1 MKDEE
6 LLRYSRQIALPEI
19 DIEGQRKIYKS
30 KVIIIGLGGLGT
42 VVSTYLCRMG
52 VGELTVCDFDSIDIS
67 NLHRQILFDSTDVG
81 FQKAQIAKEK
91 LNLINPDVKV
101 EIVEGKLDKEK
112 LDVIFTRQTVIVDAT
127 DNFKIR
133 YDINEIC
140 VKNKKPLIS
149 GSAIGWKGHLLTLD
163 FSKEESPCYECL
175 YGSNMQE
182 EESCS
187 ELGILPPI
195 AGFIGSL
202 QAMEVIKLI
211 LNKEFPSFSLTEFDG
226 ANNEI
231 RRFNLKKDPICKI
244 CG

>member
-1 MKDEE
+1 M
-6 LLRYSRQIALPEI
+6 
-19 DIEGQRKIYKS
+19 
-30 KVIIIGLGGLGT
+30 
-42 VVSTYLCRMG
+42 
-52 VGELTVCDFDSIDIS
+52 
-67 NLHRQILFDSTDVG
+67 
-81 FQKAQIAKEK
+81 
-91 LNLINPDVKV
+91 
-101 EIVEGKLDKEK
+101 
-112 LDVIFTRQTVIVDAT
+112 IVDAT

-195 AGFIGSL
+195 TGVIGSL

-211 LNKEFPSFSLTEFDG
+211 LNKEFHSFSLTEFDG

-231 RRFNLKKDPICKI
+231 RRFNLKKDPVCKI